1 MPRSLVPMQPT
12 SSNPHRSSNQSSA
25 WPGSCALLT
34 ALLGSL
40 TPGVA
45 QDQLFQPAQLKK
57 EISTN
62 APSSNSLTEELR
74 WLKAERVLITTV
86 SKRPEDPFAAS
97 AAVSVISGE
106 DIVRSGARTLP
117 DALRLAP
124 GISVAQ
130 VDASKWAVASRGL
143 NDIFTNRLLVL
154 VDGRTVYSPGF
165 AGVFWAAQ
173 DVLLEDVD
181 HIEVVRGPGGTL
193 WGANAVNGVINI
205 ITKDTQKSQGTYFNT
220 GGGTQERFFGEAR
233 HEGHI
238 TDDLTGR
245 IYFKYADRGEHPTG
259 TDRWDSTQGGMRLD
273 WHLPDTQF
281 TLRGDLFDVNT
292 RDTFLRPTAV
302 PPFFTAEQQAI
313 DYSGGNA
320 LFRAEHDFSTDS
332 QLHFQTY
339 FSSFR
344 EHRFDVQT
352 EELVDVELQHSVGLT
367 DWWKLIYG
375 ANYRYLPTDSRSNN
389 YFTYSPTMR
398 KQQIFSG
405 FAQTDFLFFAERL
418 KLTLG
423 SKLEAND
430 ITGLETQPNVR
441 VSWNP
446 DEKHSLWAAFSK
458 AVQIPSRANT
468 DLTVPQFGP
477 VGTAFGLPVMASFS
491 GSPNLGA
498 QELTAYEVGY
508 RVRPREDVT
517 LDAAAFYNVYEKG
530 FGSVTGVPG
539 FVPFPA
545 PHLLLPV
552 TSDNSADFN
561 SFGTELSADW
571 LASEWCRLTAS
582 YSYIKLE
589 LDRGTPLDQLGST
602 PQQQVGLRSAFNLP
616 NNWTL
621 DLGVRY
627 VDRITANSVT
637 IPSYTTMDAR
647 LAWQPHLNWEVALV
661 GRNLFAHQHFE
672 YSTPAVNP
680 TQATP
685 VPREV
690 FLQLTARF

>member
-1 MPRSLVPMQPT
+1 MSTSPKSSPNTRTWTGTFGRLLPAALPLASVCVASAQDALLQPVRMKNQMPTNAVPRS
-12 SSNPHRSSNQSSA
+12 
-25 WPGSCALLT
+25 AL
-34 ALLGSL
+34 S
-40 TPGVA
+40 
-45 QDQLFQPAQLKK
+45 D
-57 EISTN
+57 
-62 APSSNSLTEELR
+62 ELR
-74 WLKAERVLITTV
+74 WLKAENIRVTSV
-86 SKRPEDPFAAS
+86 SKRPEDPFTAA
-97 AAVSVISGE
+97 AAVSVITGDE
-106 DIVRSGARTLP
+106 IRRSGARTLP

-124 GISVAQ
+124 GISVSQ

-173 DVLLEDVD
+173 DVLLEDVE

-205 ITKDTQKSQGTYFNT
+205 ITKDTQKSQGTYLNT

-233 HEGHI
+233 HEGRI
-238 TDDLTGR
+238 TDELTGR

-281 TLRGDLFDVNT
+281 SLRGDLFNIHT
-292 RDTFLRPTAV
+292 RDTFLRPTPAA
-302 PPFFTAEQQAI
+302 PFFTPEQQAI

-320 LFRAEHDFSTDS
+320 LLRAEHNHSADS
-332 QLHFQTY
+332 QFHFQTY

-352 EELVDVELQHSVGLT
+352 EKLVDVELQHSVTLT

-375 ANYRYLPTDSRSNN
+375 ANYRYLPTDSRNNN
-389 YFTYSPTMR
+389 YFTYSPNER
-398 KQQIFSG
+398 DQQIFSG
-405 FAQTDFLFFAERL
+405 FAQADLLFFAERL

-446 DEKHSLWAAFSK
+446 DDKHSLWAAFSK

-468 DLTVPQFGP
+468 DLTVPLFGP
-477 VGTAFGLPVMASFS
+477 VATAFGLPVMASFA

-498 QELTAYEVGY
+498 QELTAYEIGY
-508 RVRPREDVT
+508 RVRPRGDVT
-517 LDAAAFYNVYEKG
+517 VDAAAFYNVYENG
-530 FGSVTGVPG
+530 FGSITGVAG
-539 FVPFPA
+539 FVPLPT

-561 SFGTELSADW
+561 SFGTELSVDW

-582 YSYIKLE
+582 YSFIKLE
-589 LDRGTPLDQLGST
+589 LDSGSPLDQLGST
-602 PQQQVGLRSAFNLP
+602 PQQQVGLRSALNLP
-616 NNWTL
+616 NHWTL

-627 VDRITANSVT
+627 VDRISANGVT
-637 IPSYTTMDAR
+637 IPSYTTADAR
-647 LAWQPHLNWEVALV
+647 LAWRPHHNWEVAVV
-661 GRNLFAHQHFE
+661 GRNLFQPQHFE
-672 YSTPAVNP
+672 YSTPGVNP

-690 FLQLTARF
+690 FLQVSARF